1 MTAQAPTGP
10 NKWHR
15 IGVILSLF
23 GLALSLVALVL
34 IAENLPTRWHT
45 TTRHSDRPE
54 QVEEALAQLEKELVV
69 LQAEVDF
76 RVNEIRA
83 AAVRA
88 NRKAVE
94 SSMGIG
100 ESGGPEP
107 ERDAELKALAPRWE
121 KAAAAAQGVLA
132 REALRRGAMTT
143 PENSPSAASP
153 PATPPSEPAAAN

>member
-15 IGVILSLF
+15 IGVILSLL
-23 GLALSLVALVL
+23 GLVLSLVALVL
-34 IAENLPTRWHT
+34 IANNLPTRWHT

-54 QVEEALAQLEKELVV
+54 QVEEALAQLEKELVG

-107 ERDAELKALAPRWE
+107 EREAELKALAPRWE
-121 KAAAAAQGVLA
+121 RAAAAAQEILA
-132 REALRRGAMTT
+132 REALRRGATL
-143 PENSPSAASP
+143 PQAEP
-153 PATPPSEPAAAN
+153 PPEPAPAN

>member
-1 MTAQAPTGP
+1 MTIPVSKGP

-15 IGVILSLF
+15 IGVILSLC
-23 GLALSLVALVL
+23 GLVLSVIALVL
-34 IAENLPTRWHT
+34 INDNLPPRWHI

-54 QVEEALAQLEKELVV
+54 QVEEALAQLEKELVD

-121 KAAAAAQGVLA
+121 KAAATAQGILA
-132 REALRRGAMTT
+132 REAMRRGAMT
-143 PENSPSAASP
+143 
-153 PATPPSEPAAAN
+153 PSEPAPQAPPPSDSAAAN